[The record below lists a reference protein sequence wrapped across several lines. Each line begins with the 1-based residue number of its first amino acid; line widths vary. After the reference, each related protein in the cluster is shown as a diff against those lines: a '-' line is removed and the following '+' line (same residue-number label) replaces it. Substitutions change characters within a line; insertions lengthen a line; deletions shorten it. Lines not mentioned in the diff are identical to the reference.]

1 MAGDVSVLVISDS
14 HGAVPALAAALDWV
28 RSGARD
34 SVPPPAAFTA
44 AIFLGD
50 GAPDLSP
57 ASAAAGFTLPWYRVR
72 GNGDL
77 DFSIPETLVPEI
89 PGTGRRLF
97 LAHGNRHGVEAGYD
111 TLAAAA
117 RAAGAEAALFGHTHV
132 PAWDTRGGIPLLNP
146 GSIGRPRSRS
156 GPSFAV
162 LNCPPSGPLGAR
174 FFGLYAK
181 GREIGIREL
190 EWRTR

>member
-14 HGAVPALAAALDWV
+14 HGNVPALAAALGWV
-28 RSGARD
+28 CSGARD
-34 SVPPPAAFTA
+34 RVPAAFTA
-44 AIFLGD
+44 AVFLGD
-50 GAPDLSP
+50 GAPDLAP
-57 ASAAAGFTLPWYRVR
+57 ASGEAGFTLPWYRVR

-89 PGTGRRLF
+89 PGTDRRLF
-97 LAHGNRHGVEAGYD
+97 LAHGNRHGLERGYD
-111 TLAAAA
+111 TVAAAA

-132 PAWDTRGGIPLLNP
+132 PVRGTRGGILLLNP

-162 LNCPPSGPLGAR
+162 LNCPPSGPLGVR
-174 FFGLYAK
+174 FFGLSAG
-181 GREIGIREL
+181 GRILEL
-190 EWRTR
+190 A